1 MVLEC
6 SFFKVLDV
14 TVWHRV
20 LQQISKGLH
29 VVILSSGIFFFG
41 CVFVHAQMLAQQVK
55 CSELICK
62 FDLVFQTVLAK
73 ALDLD
78 GLDCGQIIP
87 GGIQFDRSSL
97 RVDQVAGVGKCNLGK
112 LSNDTISRYTG
123 PAALLSL
130 QLGNA
135 ILNANIC

>member
-1 MVLEC
+1 
-6 SFFKVLDV
+6 
-14 TVWHRV
+14 
-20 LQQISKGLH
+20 
-29 VVILSSGIFFFG
+29 
-41 CVFVHAQMLAQQVK
+41 MLAQQVK
-55 CSELICK
+55 GPELVCK
-62 FDLVFQTVLAK
+62 LDLVFQTIFAK
-73 ALDLD
+73 AFDLD
-78 GLDCGQIIP
+78 GLDRGQIIP
-87 GGIQFDRSSL
+87 GSVQFDRSSL

>member
-1 MVLEC
+1 M
-6 SFFKVLDV
+6 
-14 TVWHRV
+14 
-20 LQQISKGLH
+20 LQQFGKGLN
-29 VVILSSGIFFFG
+29 LFFLGRCSSFFG
-41 CVFVHAQMLAQQVK
+41 CAIIHAQMLAQQVK

>member
-1 MVLEC
+1 
-6 SFFKVLDV
+6 
-14 TVWHRV
+14 
-20 LQQISKGLH
+20 
-29 VVILSSGIFFFG
+29 
-41 CVFVHAQMLAQQVK
+41 MLAQQVK

-78 GLDCGQIIP
+78 GLNRGQIVP
-87 GGIQFDRSSL
+87 RGIQLDGCSL
-97 RVDQVAGVGKCNLGK
+97 RVDQVAGVCKSNLRK
-112 LSNDTISRYTG
+112 LPHDAISRYTG